1 MLRLKISQF
10 RRSTASS
17 YIPKLS
23 YDNVLRFVLRSVIRR
38 SFGSRLARD
47 RGRGPSAAH
56 GQEAEPVAR
65 SLIPQNS
72 LSHVTNSLVIAM
84 YRHSHHAAGAN
95 LSTSRSSDDELIFQ
109 LDR

>member
-1 MLRLKISQF
+1 MLRLGISQF

-38 SFGSRLARD
+38 SFGSSLARD

-72 LSHVTNSLVIAM
+72 LSQVATPLVLNLN
-84 YRHSHHAAGAN
+84 RHSNRDAERFLIA
-95 LSTSRSSDDELIFQ
+95 LRSFDHVLV
-109 LDR
+109 LR